1 MRYVVYD
8 MDTTV
13 KLNDNYY
20 KSEAAAKAAITR
32 SGKDNLS
39 YAETGIFN
47 RVIEKQVQ
55 RTNLLTGAV
64 YWERANTPLSCSPAS
79 ETYWSM

>member
-1 MRYVVYD
+1 MLYVVYD

-13 KLNDNYY
+13 KLNDKYY

-32 SGKDNLS
+32 SGKENLS
-39 YAETGIFN
+39 YAEVGIFN

-55 RTNLLTGAV
+55 RTNAMTGAV
-64 YWERANTPLSCSPAS
+64 YWERANTPRSCSPAS
-79 ETYWSM
+79 ELYWSM